1 MDQQLFEL
9 FDQSRGQIQKY
20 RGMKS
25 AAIHHKEK
33 LELAR
38 AVAAILAMRSGTVSA
53 DEVGEALLKG
63 YGIKTLGPA
72 GGSLFKGK
80 QWVWTGNWIA
90 STRVSNHGRML
101 RVWRL
106 R

>member
-1 MDQQLFEL
+1 MDQQL
-9 FDQSRGQIQKY
+9 FDQSRGQLRKY
-20 RGMKS
+20 VGMKS

-38 AVAAILAMRSGTVSA
+38 AVAAILAMRNGTVSA

-63 YGIKTLGPA
+63 YGIKTLGNA
-72 GGSLFKGK
+72 TGSLFKGK
-80 QWVWTGNWIA
+80 DWIFTGQWKT
-90 STRVSNHGRML
+90 STRVSSHGRML